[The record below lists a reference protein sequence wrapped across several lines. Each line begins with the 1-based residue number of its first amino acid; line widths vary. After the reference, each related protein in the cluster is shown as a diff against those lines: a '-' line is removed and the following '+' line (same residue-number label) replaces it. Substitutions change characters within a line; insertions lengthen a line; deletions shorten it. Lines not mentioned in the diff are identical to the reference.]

1 MLDRTILYN
10 ILYALAAR
18 NGRDKVLFGGCHPL
32 SQEAF
37 ERSLACD
44 AFPEIW
50 FELPLAGEPWFD
62 LHALTARADLK
73 PGMTFAPPRSTAPR
87 IPLSLSRIALNRPS
101 STSNAPRT

>member
-1 MLDRTILYN
+1 MMNYRGDKLSWRTAGTGMLNRTILYN

-44 AFPEIW
+44 AFPE
-50 FELPLAGEPWFD
+50 
-62 LHALTARADLK
+62 
-73 PGMTFAPPRSTAPR
+73 
-87 IPLSLSRIALNRPS
+87 
-101 STSNAPRT
+101 